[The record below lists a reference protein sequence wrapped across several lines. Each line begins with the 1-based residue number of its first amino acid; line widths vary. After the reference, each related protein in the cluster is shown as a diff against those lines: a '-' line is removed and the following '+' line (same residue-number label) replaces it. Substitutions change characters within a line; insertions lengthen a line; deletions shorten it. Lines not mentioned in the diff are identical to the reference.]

1 LIAKGDL
8 MKLLLT
14 DSGVRNASIRTAL
27 VELLGKPIA
36 EADAL
41 CIPTAGY
48 GGPYG
53 EPGGPW
59 RFISGQSPSPMTE
72 LGWKSV
78 GVLELTALP
87 TIDQELWVSWVREAD
102 VLLVNGGDTMFLCHW
117 MRESG
122 LADLFPSLS
131 DTVYVGLSA
140 GSLVLT
146 PRIGERFVGR
156 QPPSGDD
163 CTLGLVDFSI
173 FPHLDSP
180 GRPDSAMAEAERW
193 AAGIGHPAYA
203 IDAQTAIKVTGDGVE
218 VVSEGRWRLFEPVS

>member
-1 LIAKGDL
+1 

-14 DSGVRNASIRTAL
+14 DSGVRNESIRAAL
-27 VELLGKPIA
+27 VDLLGKPVA

-59 RFISGQSPSPMTE
+59 RFLSGRSPSPMTG
-72 LGWKSV
+72 LGWRSV

-87 TIDQELWVSWVREAD
+87 GIDRERWVSWVRDAD
-102 VLLVNGGDTMFLCHW
+102 VLLVNGGDALYLCHW

-122 LADLFPSLS
+122 LADLLPTLH

-140 GSLVLT
+140 GSMALT
-146 PRIGERFVGR
+146 PRVGDFFVGW
-156 QPPSGDD
+156 QPPTGGDAA
-163 CTLGLVDFSI
+163 LGLVDFSL
-173 FPHLDSP
+173 FPHL
-180 GRPDSAMAEAERW
+180 GTPDHTMAEAERW
-193 AAGIGHPAYA
+193 AAGLPGPAYA
-203 IDAQTAIKVTGDGVE
+203 IDAQTAVKVTDTGVE
-218 VVSEGRWRLFEPVS
+218 IVSEGNWRLFEPAG